1 MLKKIL
7 IWLDPDP
14 IFTVLRFM
22 CTLLKKLFNIVGSDH
37 SENAYPDLT
46 VFGNAEQLNVIRN
59 TVEKC
64 WRKLKILVGFY
75 ALNLEYAP

>member
-1 MLKKIL
+1 
-7 IWLDPDP
+7 
-14 IFTVLRFM
+14 M
-22 CTLLKKLFNIVGSDH
+22 CTLLKKHCLFNIVGSDH

-59 TVEKC
+59 TVEKS
-64 WRKLKILVGFY
+64 WRKLNVYILVGFY